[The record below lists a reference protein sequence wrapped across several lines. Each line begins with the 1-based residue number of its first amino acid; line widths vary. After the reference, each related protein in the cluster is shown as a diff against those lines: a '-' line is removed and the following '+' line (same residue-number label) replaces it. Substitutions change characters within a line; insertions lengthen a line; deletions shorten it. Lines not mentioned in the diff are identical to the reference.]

1 MLKIT
6 LWFLILFICLFLF
19 GLNAG
24 EITNILNSGTSICLS
39 CIGVG

>member
-6 LWFLILFICLFLF
+6 FWFLILFLCLFLL

-24 EITNILNSGTSICLS
+24 EVTSILNSGASICLS